1 MNTLSNDQMNQVSG
15 GALVTLFKAVIKGA
29 GYVGTAITVSYNSY
43 KAHRCAGI
51 GMKHFW
57 SQCRSFIP
65 LYKNDAAA
73 DDDGSGELSQAG
85 SSFRAC

>member
-43 KAHRCAGI
+43 KAAKKKASR
-51 GMKHFW
+51 K
-57 SQCRSFIP
+57 
-65 LYKNDAAA
+65 
-73 DDDGSGELSQAG
+73 
-85 SSFRAC
+85 